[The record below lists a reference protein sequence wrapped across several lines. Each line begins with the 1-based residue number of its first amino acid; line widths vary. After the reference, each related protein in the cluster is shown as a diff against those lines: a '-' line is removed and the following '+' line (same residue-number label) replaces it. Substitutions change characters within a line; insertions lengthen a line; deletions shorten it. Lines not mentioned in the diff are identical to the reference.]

1 MEYKHAGYGLSDK
14 KYMELTSQWLK
25 RLGEAQRDTR
35 FKLTTLTQRFR
46 HVIRDPAIVR
56 SAPLTLTVNKVN
68 SYFFFREFPVDL
80 LKAMSADSSQPAKGP
95 WSVSLHPYIYR

>member
-1 MEYKHAGYGLSDK
+1 MVEYKHAGYGLPDK

-56 SAPLTLTVNKVN
+56 
-68 SYFFFREFPVDL
+68 
-80 LKAMSADSSQPAKGP
+80 
-95 WSVSLHPYIYR
+95 

>member
-1 MEYKHAGYGLSDK
+1 MALCQVILDRYVVEYKHAGYGLPDK

-56 SAPLTLTVNKVN
+56 SGHSVCKYPEQI
-68 SYFFFREFPVDL
+68 YF
-80 LKAMSADSSQPAKGP
+80 
-95 WSVSLHPYIYR
+95 